1 MIHFFISD
9 IKRAVCSWRFVLSVF
24 GIALT
29 MYLFG
34 MKVSD
39 GYTIVEAYQL
49 NICCIQVLLV
59 FVFAIFPFAE
69 GICQDLEY
77 GFYRVLI
84 IRGNLKDYVCSK
96 ELSIFLSTVL
106 AMIFGTLFYILMQ
119 KIEVPEAIWI
129 EAGVNYGSFTY
140 LLEHKMYLL
149 YMTLCGLKM
158 GFLAGILS
166 VASAFVSLYI
176 TNRLLVYSLPIIAFY
191 IIDDVS
197 QVLFYPY
204 NFDYWFNPTNTLHTN
219 DFVALGMTLIVT
231 AALLILIAILMFK
244 RMQRRLSND

>member
-1 MIHFFISD
+1 MIRFFISD
-9 IKRAVCSWRFVLSVF
+9 IQRAVCSWRFVLSVF

-39 GYTIVEAYQL
+39 GYTMVEAYQL

-59 FVFAIFPFAE
+59 FVFSIFPFGE

-77 GFYRVLI
+77 GFHRVLI
-84 IRGNLKDYVCSK
+84 IRGKLKNYVYAK
-96 ELSIFLSTVL
+96 ELSIFLSTVF
-106 AMIFGTLFYILMQ
+106 AMILGTLFYILMQ
-119 KIEVPEAIWI
+119 KIEAPNAIWI
-129 EAGVNYGSFTY
+129 KPGVNYGSFSY

-158 GFLAGILS
+158 GCLAGILS
-166 VASAFVSLYI
+166 VTSAFVSLYI
-176 TNRLLVYSLPIIAFY
+176 TNRLLVYTLPIIAFY
-191 IIDDVS
+191 TIDDLS

-204 NFDYWFNPTNTLHTN
+204 NFDYWFNPTNTLHDN
-219 DFVALGMTLIVT
+219 DFVALGMTLLVA
-231 AALLILIAILMFK
+231 AALLMLIAVFMLK